1 MFTAAGGT
9 IYFAAENLN
18 QFSQNL
24 NLYTMNLETFMTL

>member
-24 NLYTMNLETFMTL
+24 NLTINL

>member
-24 NLYTMNLETFMTL
+24 NLTMNLETLMTL

>member
-9 IYFAAENLN
+9 SYFAAENLN

-24 NLYTMNLETFMTL
+24 NLTMNLETLMTL

>member
-18 QFSQNL
+18 QFLQNL
-24 NLYTMNLETFMTL
+24 NLTMNLETLMTL

>member
-9 IYFAAENLN
+9 IYFAAEHLN

-24 NLYTMNLETFMTL
+24 NLTMNLETLMTL